1 MADEALSVLMGGHA
15 SGHGGLGLVRV
26 QFLLRMELTSLPVQ
40 DEGDSYS
47 LPPTPDDDDVLRS
60 AGSTSVTPFTPCTS
74 IVGSDKVKAEAA
86 SMTPSRASTP
96 KSRSISKRTLQ
107 EAFAEGSAKEN
118 QILERLGTQKH
129 ERAIGELELKRRK
142 LENKAMEKQHQRERE
157 REQHEFR
164 MLQMRMMMSR
174 NQQAAPMMMQSQN
187 PSSFEGLGLMAEL
200 NDTGLPSE
208 SSSLS
213 SYPV

>member
-1 MADEALSVLMGGHA
+1 LADEALSVLMGGH
-15 SGHGGLGLVRV
+15 GHGGLGLVRV
-26 QFLLRMELTSLPVQ
+26 WFLLRMELTSLPVQ
-40 DEGDSYS
+40 DEGDPYS
-47 LPPTPDDDDVLRS
+47 LPPTPDDDDVLCS
-60 AGSTSVTPFTPCTS
+60 AGSTSLTPFTPCTS
-74 IVGSDKVKAEAA
+74 IVGSCKVKAEAA
-86 SMTPSRASTP
+86 SKTPSRASTP
-96 KSRSISKRTLQ
+96 KSRPISKRTLQ

-118 QILERLGTQKH
+118 QMFERMGTQKH

-142 LENKAMEKQHQRERE
+142 LENKAMEKQHQCERE

-164 MLQMRMMMSR
+164 MMKMRMMMSQ

-208 SSSLS
+208 SSASLS
-213 SYPV
+213 PYPV